1 MPDPLRENLNTH
13 THKGRFDFQTARW
26 FPRVGSGPGED
37 GGGGGGEGGGDWLG
51 ISDKPTVAPGGSP
64 SLVTWESVRAFAE

>member
-1 MPDPLRENLNTH
+1 MIP
-13 THKGRFDFQTARW
+13 KGGVW
-26 FPRVGSGPGED
+26 PGED
-37 GGGGGGEGGGDWLG
+37 GGGGGGGGGEGGGDWLG

>member
-1 MPDPLRENLNTH
+1 MIP
-13 THKGRFDFQTARW
+13 KGGVW
-26 FPRVGSGPGED
+26 PGED